1 MALQQC
7 AGLTLVLHHLH
18 HKADVR
24 KQPKLN
30 CKDITVGTLQH
41 FSYKYFVN
49 SDFTQIF
56 WTASKIPCTIKQTR
70 SVNFF
75 LNDLTLKPNAAL
87 K

>member
-49 SDFTQIF
+49 SDILHKYFGQLPKYR
-56 WTASKIPCTIKQTR
+56 AP
-70 SVNFF
+70 
-75 LNDLTLKPNAAL
+75 LNKPEV
-87 K
+87 